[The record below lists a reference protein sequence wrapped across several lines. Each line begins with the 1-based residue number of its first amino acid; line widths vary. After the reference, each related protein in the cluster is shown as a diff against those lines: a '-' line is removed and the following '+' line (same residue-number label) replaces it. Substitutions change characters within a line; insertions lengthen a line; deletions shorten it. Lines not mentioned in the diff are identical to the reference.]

1 MGIRLRFAS
10 LITISTLFAFVLSI
24 LFAASYVAGGI
35 SWQWLIGLTVVA
47 NVLIWL
53 VSPYVSDYLY
63 RWLYGA
69 TFQDIKQIESTNPKL
84 AGFILQ
90 ICEQEKLKPPKIGTI
105 PDDNPTAFTYGSAS
119 FNARIILTRGLFKY
133 LNEEEVEAVVAHELG
148 HIAHKDFIVMAAAS
162 TLLQIFY
169 EIYVIFRRAGSRR
182 RKGSGLVLIAYASFL
197 FYWLGSYLLLYLS
210 RVREYYADEFSAK
223 KTGDPNL
230 LSSALL
236 KVAYGIMAVP
246 DTEKTHRL
254 LGSTRALGIF
264 DFKAAADVGLV
275 YANQQGRAEL
285 LEKMLLFDIVS
296 PWAFVLELSSTH
308 PLVGKRIRRLCQM
321 SENPAFNFERLMHTQ
336 VDKARLY
343 KGFFAGLLYHYLPIL
358 LVVAGGIAGVSYAA
372 STAADFAQTLAFSPE
387 NTFRAMIAPIF
398 IFAMLGGGA
407 GIIVKTAYKYPGG
420 QGEKATVFSLLS
432 DIYASPI
439 RGRKVLLEGKVIGRG
454 VAGYVLSEDMMFQDD
469 TGLIYLNYESAIPAL
484 GNLIFAWKSAE
495 TLVGKPAQAE
505 GWFVRGATH
514 HLELKNLTA
523 ESRKINSYVKILP
536 LAFGAILT
544 FAALVWVRVTV
555 A

>member
-1 MGIRLRFAS
+1 MNLKLQFAS
-10 LITISTLFAFVLSI
+10 LITLGMLFAFVFSI
-24 LFAASYVAGGI
+24 ILAAAFVAGEI
-35 SWQWLIGLTVVA
+35 SWQWVIGLTVLFNFFV
-47 NVLIWL
+47 WL
-53 VSPYVSDYLY
+53 LNPYISDYIY

-69 TFQDIKQIESTNPKL
+69 SFQDITRMGAENQKL
-84 AGFILQ
+84 AQFILRV
-90 ICEQEKLKPPKIGTI
+90 CNEEKIKAPKIGTI
-105 PDDNPTAFTYGSAS
+105 PDDNPTAFTYGSGA
-119 FNARIILTRGLFKY
+119 FNARIVLTRGLFKY

-148 HIAHKDFIVMAAAS
+148 HIAHKDFIVMSVAS
-162 TLLQIFY
+162 TLLQILY
-169 EIYVIFRRAGSRR
+169 EIYVIFRNSGRR
-182 RKGSGLVLIAYASFL
+182 NRKGGGLVLIAYASFF

-210 RVREYYADEFSAK
+210 RVREYYADEFSAQ

-254 LGSTRALGIF
+254 LGSTRAMGIF
-264 DFKAAADVGLV
+264 DFKSAKDVGLV

-308 PLVGKRIRRLCQM
+308 PLVGKRIRRLCKQT
-321 SENPAFNFERLMHTQ
+321 ENPAFNFDRLMQTQ
-336 VDKARLY
+336 VDKGRLY
-343 KGFFAGLLYHYLPIL
+343 RGFFAGLLYHYLPIALAAAGFAAGL
-358 LVVAGGIAGVSYAA
+358 LYAPVST
-372 STAADFAQTLAFSPE
+372 STILLSVQLAV
-387 NTFRAMIAPIF
+387 
-398 IFAMLGGGA
+398 LGA
-407 GIIVKTAYKYPGG
+407 GIGIVLKTTYKYPSVE
-420 QGEKATVFSLLS
+420 GEKATVFSLLS
-432 DIYASPI
+432 DVYASPI
-439 RGRKVLLEGKVIGRG
+439 HGRKVALEGKVIGRG

-469 TGLIYLNYESAIPAL
+469 TGLIYLNYESALPIF
-484 GNLIFAWKSAE
+484 GNLLFAWKTAE

-514 HLELKNLTA
+514 HLELKSMAA

-544 FAALVWVRVTV
+544 LIALAWMSLS
-555 A
+555 AI